1 MCIFLCNMQ
10 ILNYLCNYNI
20 IHKQINLIFGIFTPF
35 IFLLFII
42 MEQKLYN
49 VLFFLVFML
58 VSYILIN
65 TAIKNCIDSENN
77 QRINENLN
85 INDHPII
92 NIIKVDNIQQISNN
106 YNDICPIC
114 IDNIEIIDSYKLDI
128 CNQHIY
134 HKECIELY
142 INNNFTV

>member
-1 MCIFLCNMQ
+1 MQ
-10 ILNYLCNYNI
+10 ILNYLCNSNI
-20 IHKQINLIFGIFTPF
+20 IHKQINLIFSIFTSF
-35 IFLLFII
+35 IVLLFII

-58 VSYILIN
+58 VLYIIIN
-65 TAIKNCIDSENN
+65 ITIKSCTHSENN
-77 QRINENLN
+77 QEINENLN
-85 INDHPII
+85 INEHPRI
-92 NIIKVDNIQQISNN
+92 NIIKVENIQQISDN

-114 IDNIEIIDSYKLDI
+114 IDNIEIIESYKLDI

-142 INNNFTV
+142 INSNFTICPLCNV